1 LQIRVV
7 GITNSKKA
15 VMKNEGIDLSNWE
28 KVLDDGSSSHIE
40 QFVDEIIEKNLRNSV
55 FVDVTASDKV
65 AEVYERLLQK
75 TVSVVACNKIACS
88 SSYARYKKLKEL
100 SNEFNASFLFET
112 NVGAGLPVIG
122 TLTDLL
128 RSGDNVQSIEAVLS
142 GTLNFVFNHYDGKRL
157 FADVVQQAQDE
168 GYTEPDPRLDLSGK
182 DVMRKIMILAR
193 ETGEKIEM
201 DDIDNKSFMPESCM
215 RGSVENFYSE
225 MRKHEAHFKKL
236 FDSAAKNGHKLKFV
250 ARYDGGKA
258 SVGLQHISSEQD
270 LYHLYGKDNVVLFY
284 TDRYKEQPLV
294 VKGAGAGAE
303 VTASGVF
310 ADIMRAARV
319 N

>member
-1 LQIRVV
+1 MIRQLHQQQTFLQDHLRLQVRVV
-7 GITNSKKA
+7 GIANSKKA
-15 VMKNEGIDLSNWE
+15 VVKNEGIDLSNWE
-28 KVLDDGSSSHIE
+28 KVLADGNSSRIE

-75 TVSVVACNKIACS
+75 TISVVACNKIACS
-88 SSYARYKKLKEL
+88 SSYGHYKKLKDL

-201 DDIDNKSFMPESCM
+201 DDIENNSFMPESCM
-215 RGSVENFYSE
+215 KGSVENFYAE
-225 MRKHEAHFKKL
+225 MRKA
-236 FDSAAKNGHKLKFV
+236 
-250 ARYDGGKA
+250 
-258 SVGLQHISSEQD
+258 
-270 LYHLYGKDNVVLFY
+270 
-284 TDRYKEQPLV
+284 
-294 VKGAGAGAE
+294 
-303 VTASGVF
+303 
-310 ADIMRAARV
+310 
-319 N
+319 